1 VISEDIK
8 PLVEKSS
15 FKTFNGII
23 DQKNVKFAFLSCN
36 KIRIAELINDEVD
49 LWKDLYYKIENNEI
63 N

>member
-23 DQKNVKFAFLSCN
+23 DQKNVKFAFLSCD
-36 KIRIAELINDEVD
+36 KIRIGKTIKHELD
-49 LWKDLYYKIENNEI
+49 LWKDI
-63 N
+63 